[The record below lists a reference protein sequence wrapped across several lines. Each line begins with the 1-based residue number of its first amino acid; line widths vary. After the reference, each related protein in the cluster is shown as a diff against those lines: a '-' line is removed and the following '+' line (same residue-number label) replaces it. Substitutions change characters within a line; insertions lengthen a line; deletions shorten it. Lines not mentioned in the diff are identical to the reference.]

1 MSEPARIARGAAT
14 AAWLALAGS
23 VALWPISGA
32 GIGTLTTLLAGLPL
46 ALPLPG
52 LLRGT
57 RPALRA
63 APMALA
69 PALALAVTEFL
80 VNPPSRPFT
89 GATLALIL
97 AAFAAILA
105 ALRTAA
111 AGMSQAAPRASQSR
125 TNGTVSRRCAASD
138 SVSSAS
144 SMRHSVAKSRGA
156 RRVRKASVS
165 SGNSRPRRSARRRER
180 VGLRGFR
187 ERLEAVHLG
196 GGQARCQVRQA
207 DVRRRRAARGGDREA
222 PALFRQAVIERE

>member
-1 MSEPARIARGAAT
+1 MSEPARVARGAAI

-80 VNPPSRPFT
+80 VNPPSRPFA
-89 GATLALIL
+89 GATLALVL

-105 ALRTAA
+105 ALRTV
-111 AGMSQAAPRASQSR
+111 PR
-125 TNGTVSRRCAASD
+125 
-138 SVSSAS
+138 
-144 SMRHSVAKSRGA
+144 
-156 RRVRKASVS
+156 
-165 SGNSRPRRSARRRER
+165 E
-180 VGLRGFR
+180 
-187 ERLEAVHLG
+187 
-196 GGQARCQVRQA
+196 
-207 DVRRRRAARGGDREA
+207 
-222 PALFRQAVIERE
+222 